1 VQSSTLLEKLSLF
14 FKHGRCPLAPMW
26 PPWRHV
32 ITLYSSAK
40 VSSSDIL
47 RLLVDSLVF
56 ALLNTILALEG
67 SLYCIVA
74 LLAFCHRGFLV
85 FEFVDFVAS
94 RGIGMMDQ
102 NCHGSRVKKETSKPI
117 VTLDFPRN

>member
-1 VQSSTLLEKLSLF
+1 
-14 FKHGRCPLAPMW
+14 M
-26 PPWRHV
+26 

-67 SLYCIVA
+67 SLYCIGA
-74 LLAFCHRGFLV
+74 LLGFGHRGFLV
-85 FEFVDFVAS
+85 FELVDFVAS

-102 NCHGSRVKKETSKPI
+102 NCDG
-117 VTLDFPRN
+117 

>member
-1 VQSSTLLEKLSLF
+1 
-14 FKHGRCPLAPMW
+14 MW

-32 ITLYSSAK
+32 ISLYSSVK

-74 LLAFCHRGFLV
+74 LLGFGHRGFLV
-85 FEFVDFVAS
+85 FELVDFVAL

-102 NCHGSRVKKETSKPI
+102 NCHG
-117 VTLDFPRN
+117 